1 MEYRRA
7 GNKII
12 AVLERGE
19 ELCAALRA
27 LAADEGIRF
36 ALVSAHGSCGSV
48 RLGSYDRRGGR
59 LMIERYSDIAC
70 DFELASVTGELIG
83 GDEPALSLH
92 AVIGSVIKGDEFG
105 SRFGD
110 RHIGIVYAGT
120 LESAEVSAGCTAVL
134 ELLELD
140 ARLAGVPA
148 PESGDG
154 GILGK
159 IGRTFAKTDGFDP
172 PYRRLELE

>member
-1 MEYRRA
+1 MEYRRV

-27 LAADEGIRF
+27 LAADEGIKF

-83 GDEPALSLH
+83 GDEHALSLH
-92 AVIGSVIKGDEFG
+92 AVIGSVIKSDEFG
-105 SRFGD
+105 SRLGD

-120 LESAEVSAGCTAVL
+120 LEVL

-140 ARLAGVPA
+140 ARLAEVPV
-148 PESGDG
+148 PESGG

-172 PYRRLELE
+172 PYKRLELE